1 MRGILAVIM
10 GLSKLL
16 RIKPSRI
23 KTKLDID
30 ECLINEAKEKRKR
43 KGERRI
49 RLRDEGRAWQDWLVE

>member
-1 MRGILAVIM
+1 MR
-10 GLSKLL
+10 LSKLL
-16 RIKPSRI
+16 QIKPSRI

-49 RLRDEGRAWQDWLVE
+49 REDRKK